1 MGQEPSQ
8 IRQEIEETRAEMGD
22 TVDALA
28 YKTDV
33 KTRVKESISDKRER
47 LIEQVQGTKSK
58 VGDATPDG
66 QQVKE
71 GAQQAVGV
79 AQENPLGLAIGGIAA
94 GFLAGMLLPSTKIE
108 DERVGPI
115 ADQVK
120 ETAAETGQEALERG
134 REVASQV
141 AEQAVEG
148 AKEVG
153 QEAVDTAK
161 ETGQEQAEGLKD
173 SAKESAEE
181 VKEQA
186 RA

>member
-8 IRQEIEETRAEMGD
+8 IRQEIEDTRAEMGD

-33 KTRVKESISDKRER
+33 KTRVKESVADKRDR
-47 LIEQVQGTKSK
+47 LIDQVQGTTHR

-66 QQVKE
+66 EEVKE
-71 GAQQAVGV
+71 GARQAVGV
-79 AQENPLGLAIGGIAA
+79 AQENPIGLALGGLAA
-94 GFLAGMLLPSTKIE
+94 GFLAGMMLPGTRIE
-108 DERVGPI
+108 NEKVGPI

-120 ETAAETGQEALERG
+120 ETAAETGQEALDRG

-153 QEAVDTAK
+153 QQAMDTAK
-161 ETGQEQAEGLKD
+161 EAGKEQGEELKD
-173 SAKESAEE
+173 SAQEGARE
-181 VKEQA
+181 VKEQT

>member
-1 MGQEPSQ
+1 M
-8 IRQEIEETRAEMGD
+8 EMGD

-47 LIEQVQGTKSK
+47 LIEQVQGTSHK
-58 VGDATPDG
+58 VGEATPDG
-66 QQVKE
+66 RQVKE
-71 GAQQAVGV
+71 GAQQVVGV
-79 AQENPLGLAIGGIAA
+79 AQENPLGLAIGGLAV
-94 GFLAGMLLPSTKIE
+94 GFLAGMLLPSTKLE

-120 ETAAETGQEALERG
+120 EAAAETGQEALERG
-134 REVASQV
+134 RDVATQV
-141 AEQAVEG
+141 ADQAVEG

-153 QEAVDTAK
+153 QEAMETAK
-161 ETGQEQAEGLKD
+161 EAGQEQAEELKG
-173 SAKESAEE
+173 SAQEGAQE
-181 VKEQA
+181 VREQA